1 METFCQRQSM
11 DIKTVKFMFDGNSL
25 HPDSTPDDLSME
37 EYDEI
42 DAMLQQTGGK
52 LIEYQQRGAFHSHM
66 HAHVS

>member
-1 METFCQRQSM
+1 
-11 DIKTVKFMFDGNSL
+11 
-25 HPDSTPDDLSME
+25 ME

-52 LIEYQQRGAFHSHM
+52 LIEYQQRGAFLFHM